1 MVKRLKKL
9 KKTEIGDRVKIYRE
23 IQKEE
28 RVVEKKLI
36 QREMKRLREMK
47 RKREE
52 GRERKRE
59 PSVVGIGK
67 FV

>member
-1 MVKRLKKL
+1 M
-9 KKTEIGDRVKIYRE
+9 KIYRE

-28 RVVEKKLI
+28 RVGEKKLI